1 MKSRTLLATTVLLA
15 LQWQASADVLVDR
28 GLPTANLNNVAGA
41 DRSNVG
47 WLFSQYTT
55 GDYWVVGDTFQN
67 TSSHAWNITSIR
79 MWSFKPVSNV
89 SIWGALAG
97 TMSFGAPTSGT
108 ITSGAQY
115 ANGQTYQLPNNN
127 FKEIYQLDF
136 QVNFSLLPGQTYNF
150 FLDGT
155 GNDNYEIPF
164 AHASNK
170 DLSGSPQEGSD
181 DSMLYAQVIGGDLD
195 TTSIGNWS
203 SGDPGWGWD
212 KPSDVNVQVF
222 GTVPDAGSTMMLL
235 GSALAGLGLIRR
247 RLA

>member
-1 MKSRTLLATTVLLA
+1 MKAKTLLLTVALLS

-28 GLPTANLNNVAGA
+28 GLPTSNLNNSAGA
-41 DRSNVG
+41 NRSNVG
-47 WLFSQYTT
+47 WLFSQYTSA
-55 GDYWVVGDTFQN
+55 DYWLVGDTFQN
-67 TSSHAWNITSIR
+67 TSSHTWNITSIR

-97 TMSFGAPTSGT
+97 SLSFGAPTIGT
-108 ITSGAQY
+108 ITAGAQY
-115 ANGQTYQLPNNN
+115 ANGQTYQVPNGN

-155 GNDNYEIPF
+155 GNGNYEIPF

-170 DLSGSPQEGSD
+170 DLSGTPQDGSD
-181 DSMLYAQVIGGDLD
+181 DSMLYAEVVGGNLD
-195 TTSIGNWS
+195 TTTIGDWS
-203 SGDPGWGWD
+203 SKGNGWD

-222 GTVPDAGSTMMLL
+222 GTVPDAGSTLMLL
-235 GSALAGLGLIRR
+235 GTTLAGLGLIRR
-247 RLA
+247 RMA